1 MTRTFA
7 PMGLLVALVLLAPS
21 ASALA
26 SDDAAQIQALVQQ
39 VERLQA
45 QIDAVAGPVAAA
57 DATPMADAV
66 KAAATLETLAARIEE
81 LERELEALRSRLAQ
95 QDPKKDD
102 PERLDALEK
111 KAALDRLNITG
122 EIRVAGDTLNGTQ
135 AAHFDGMMLQ
145 KGVVDSMFF
154 MQTNRG
160 AFPMPANPADPLSVY
175 RRLAD
180 NVGAHY
186 ADYLRFTSALTFGDL
201 KAAMGS
207 FPPAQQQA
215 LMQMLMPATF
225 QAQQDYTNDIL
236 YTTRMRLNLRSE
248 ISEHLS
254 FAGRLAMYKTWGDST
269 GVQVFN
275 GQPNS
280 INVDGTTIGVP
291 NSDIVRVDRAYF
303 DWNSIGGSGLYFSV
317 GRRPSTG
324 GPPTEVR
331 EGRLRGGTPLGHVV
345 DYQFD
350 GITVGYG
357 FKDAMPG
364 AIWRFCYGLGYESG
378 FGSGDQLKAP
388 ADRLKDVHFG
398 GLNLDLYSTD
408 RMFLQTTV
416 LRAWSV
422 TDGFNALV
430 VMPLDPLTGNP
441 SPGPAVM
448 RFTPSANLGNIDL
461 AAVMAERTDGPVKW
475 FGSIA
480 GMWTH
485 PEDVTTPFGGLL
497 SDPFSTPVARNAWS
511 AYAGARVDLP
521 GGKTQLG
528 GEFNHGSQYWFNF
541 TQAADDI
548 LISKLAT
555 RGNVYE
561 VYLNHQLSKAATLR
575 VSGIQYDYEYSGS
588 GWHMGEPKALD
599 STPLLG
605 FPTYNSM
612 FNLRVA
618 MTVRF

>member
-1 MTRTFA
+1 MVRTFT
-7 PMGLLVALVLLAPS
+7 PVGLVLALLLLAPP
-21 ASALA
+21 ASAFA
-26 SDDAAQIQALVQQ
+26 SDDAAQIRGLVQQ
-39 VERLQA
+39 IERLQA
-45 QIDAVAGPVAAA
+45 QIDTNRLPVVPAGSTSLTDAA
-57 DATPMADAV
+57 
-66 KAAATLETLAARIEE
+66 KAAATLEALEARIEE
-81 LERELEALRSRLAQ
+81 LERALATSRSKSAEQDQ
-95 QDPKKDD
+95 QKQDAD
-102 PERLDALEK
+102 RLDALER

-135 AAHFDGMMLQ
+135 AAHFDGLMLQ
-145 KGVVDSMFF
+145 KGIVDSMFF
-154 MQTNRG
+154 MQTNGG
-160 AFPMPANPADPLSVY
+160 AFPIPANPSDPLAVY
-175 RRLAD
+175 RKLSD

-186 ADYLRFTSALTFGDL
+186 ADYLRFTSGLRFSDL
-201 KAAMGS
+201 KAALAT
-207 FPPAQQQA
+207 FPPAQQQG
-215 LMQMLMPATF
+215 LMQLLMPATF
-225 QAQQDYTNDIL
+225 QAQQDYRNNIL
-236 YTTRMRLNLRSE
+236 YTTRLRLNLRTE
-248 ISEHLS
+248 ISEHMS
-254 FAGRLAMYKTWGDST
+254 FSGRLAMHKTWGDST

-280 INVDGTTIGVP
+280 MNVDGTTVGVP

-303 DWNSIGGSGLYFSV
+303 DWNSIGGSGLYFSL

-324 GPPTEVR
+324 GPPTEIR

-350 GITVGYG
+350 GITVGYN
-357 FKDAMPG
+357 FEDSMPG

-398 GLNLDLYSTD
+398 GLNLDVYSTD

-416 LRAWSV
+416 LRAWNV
-422 TDGFNALV
+422 TDGFDSLV
-430 VMPLDPLTGNP
+430 VMTVDPVTGNP
-441 SPGPAVM
+441 APGPAVM

-461 AAVMAERTDGPVKW
+461 AAVMAERTGGPVKW
-475 FGSIA
+475 FGSLA

-485 PEDVTTPFGGLL
+485 PANITTPFGGLL
-497 SDPFSTPVARNAWS
+497 SDPFSTPVSHNAWS
-511 AYAGARVDLP
+511 VYTGVRVDLP
-521 GGKTQLG
+521 NGKTQIG
-528 GEFNHGSQYWFNF
+528 GEFNRGSQYWFNF

-561 VYLNHQLSKAATLR
+561 AYLTHQLNKSATLR

-588 GWHMGEPKALD
+588 GWHMGEPKKLD
-599 STPLLG
+599 SSPLLG
-605 FPTYNSM
+605 FPTYNKM

-618 MTVRF
+618 MSVRF